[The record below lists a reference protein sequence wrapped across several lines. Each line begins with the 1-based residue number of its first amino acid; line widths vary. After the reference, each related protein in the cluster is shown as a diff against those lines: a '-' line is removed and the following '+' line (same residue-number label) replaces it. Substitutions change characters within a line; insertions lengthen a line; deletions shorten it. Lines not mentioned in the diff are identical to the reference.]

1 MISLSYFIFVALRIP
16 ADITYSRDGNSK
28 LELFLSPSDTFQL
41 MQLLTS
47 ENQRLKLQRD
57 SLQQKHQQ
65 KV

>member
-1 MISLSYFIFVALRIP
+1 MISLSYFYFVALRIP
-16 ADITYSRDGNSK
+16 ADITYSRGGNSK

-41 MQLLTS
+41 MQLLTN
-47 ENQRLKLQRD
+47 EDQRLKLQRE